1 MRGLKG
7 LVIGMGVLIVV
18 GLTVVIVTVVKRQG
32 SDGPSVLKSPVGIS
46 VPIENG
52 FGEKRFQM
60 PKGAKV
66 VETIINGHRLALRLD
81 LRDGG
86 QALLLIDFGTGQRIG
101 LIRLDGSK

>member
-32 SDGPSVLKSPVGIS
+32 SDGASASKSPIGVS
-46 VPIENG
+46 VPIEHG
-52 FGEKRFQM
+52 FGEKRIQM
-60 PKGAKV
+60 PKGAKA
-66 VETIINGHRLALRLD
+66 VETIIDGNRLAVRLD
-81 LRDGG
+81 LDNGG
-86 QALLLIDFGTGQRIG
+86 QALLLVDINTGQRIG

>member
-7 LVIGMGVLIVV
+7 LVIGMGALIVI

-32 SDGPSVLKSPVGIS
+32 GDDPSTMKSSAGVS
-46 VPIENG
+46 VPVEHG
-52 FGEKRFQM
+52 FGEKRVQM

-66 VETIINGHRLALRLD
+66 VETIIDGNRLVVRLD
-81 LRDGG
+81 LNNGG
-86 QALLLIDFGTGQRIG
+86 QALLLIDVGTGQRIG